1 MVLAEGEAKAL
12 ADGRRIVFSQY
23 REFFGY
29 EGSDPNI
36 LEPNGVE
43 HSGGGREKPG
53 GGGALDRFAGKALG
67 DEAAK
72 AVQVNKMGEFEAVT
86 KGSAGGENRIPQ
98 AQRANFYAEVHGASG
113 SHFMRKHN
121 TKYVLASA
129 GSGSRFVSDLPS
141 SRLESARL
149 NLVRLMYS
157 CTWLSS
163 ST

>member
-1 MVLAEGEAKAL
+1 MVLAEGVAK
-12 ADGRRIVFSQY
+12 DVGDDRRIVFSQY

-72 AVQVNKMGEFEAVT
+72 AVQVNKMVEFEALT
-86 KGSAGGENRIPQ
+86 EGSAGGENRIPQ
-98 AQRANFYAEVHGASG
+98 TQRANF
-113 SHFMRKHN
+113 
-121 TKYVLASA
+121 
-129 GSGSRFVSDLPS
+129 
-141 SRLESARL
+141 SARV
-149 NLVRLMYS
+149 NAAHE
-157 CTWLSS
+157 
-163 ST
+163 